1 MYALAEEIV
10 GGIPD
15 KYFFDA
21 SKSGDQDEP
30 TNNATA
36 EADDET

>member
-15 KYFFDA
+15 KYFFDT
-21 SKSGDQDEP
+21 SKSGELDEAHV
-30 TNNATA
+30 NQLNS
-36 EADDET
+36 ESN